1 MKKAIRNFIIGA
13 AMALGIFGASTAALA
28 DTQYVQTSMN
38 FRSAPSTTANVI
50 GSIPEG
56 SSVDV
61 LDSQNGWNLVRFN
74 GVTGYIHGGNVAYT
88 YTPAPKA
95 STANVS
101 SQSTKNYYDNG
112 FSQAAYNVVNDDRTV
127 RTVYVTDGY
136 LALRSY
142 PSYDDSNVVGQLYT
156 GDTVELISNT
166 TDGSYVQVFAPRL
179 GLYGYVN
186 AGFLA

>member
-13 AMALGIFGASTAALA
+13 AMTLGIFGASTAALA

-38 FRSAPSTTANVI
+38 FRSAPSKTANVI

-56 SSVDV
+56 SAVDV
-61 LDSQNGWNLVRFN
+61 LDSQDGWNLVRFN
-74 GVTGYIHGGNVAYT
+74 GMTGYIHGGNVGYT

-95 STANVS
+95 S
-101 SQSTKNYYDNG
+101 SQSTQAYYDNN
-112 FSQAAYNVVNDDRTV
+112 FSQAAANVVNDDRTV
-127 RTVYVTDGY
+127 RTVYVSDGY

-142 PSYDDSNVVGQLYT
+142 PSFDDSNVVGQLYT
-156 GDTVELISNT
+156 GDTVELISNY
-166 TDGSYVQVFAPRL
+166 TDGSYVQVFSPRL

>member
-1 MKKAIRNFIIGA
+1 MKKTIRNFVIGA
-13 AMALGIFGASTAALA
+13 MMALGIFGASTAALA

-38 FRSAPSTTANVI
+38 FRSAPSKTANVI

-56 SSVDV
+56 TTVDV
-61 LDSQNGWNLVRFN
+61 LDSQNGWDLVRFN
-74 GVTGYIHGGNVAYT
+74 GMTGYIHGGNVGYT
-88 YTPAPKA
+88 YSPKA
-95 STANVS
+95 SAPSAS
-101 SQSTKNYYDNG
+101 SQSTKAYYDNS
-112 FSQAAYNVVNDDRTV
+112 FSQAAVNVVNDDRTV

-142 PSYDDSNVVGQLYT
+142 PSFDDSNVVGQLYT